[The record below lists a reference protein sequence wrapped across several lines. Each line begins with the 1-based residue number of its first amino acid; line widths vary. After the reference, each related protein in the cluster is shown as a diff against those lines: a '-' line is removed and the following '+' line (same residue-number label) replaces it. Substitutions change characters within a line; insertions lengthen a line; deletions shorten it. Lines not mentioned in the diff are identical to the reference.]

1 LSADHAASSSGI
13 YGLFRLD
20 GGPVDDGD
28 LHQLGLTS
36 PEQQTSAVAMGRD
49 VNMASAVHRHDDD
62 GYITL
67 LVGQIGDAPD
77 LATKLGLAAH
87 TPLAKLGSAVLS
99 KFGADTPSQMIGE
112 WSLLHWQPD
121 GRLTLMMSA
130 GCRDRIMYAKHGPKI
145 AVAANI
151 FALVGLPWVGNAID
165 ETSFLR
171 QLGRADLRATLGSG
185 TLYRNIRR
193 VEPGTT
199 VVLDSRGESITKCHS
214 VFPEPS
220 EWSGTFDDAAEE
232 ANSLLRHILQERLA
246 HTPHPVGMLSGG
258 LDSSLLAA
266 FGSETVGTAKP
277 LSFVTSVAPPQSGL
291 ADEAKFARMVADHL
305 GRPIYDVFPASEAT
319 IYRPPEHILGGASG
333 PPLSNRHVLTEA
345 LQRAA
350 QQCGGTSM
358 LDGTFGEL
366 SLTAR
371 LAPPT
376 PRQRLGRLLRLMQ
389 IRTSPAAQRQE
400 SNIFHVRIA
409 PHRLAQLPGALR
421 VSTGDFFPTDAS
433 KSRRHVGYFPWA
445 EKALANSTEF
455 YPGALRADFPFR
467 DIRLLRFFARLPLSL
482 LQQQPGDRALGR
494 RMLVGRLP
502 DEIRLRRLGMP
513 ASPDHILRL
522 QSQAEAARGRIAVFR
537 RAGVDD
543 WLDLDWLD
551 QSLARISANG
561 LQNSDDANQIQLTAI
576 TAEFLTWLLLG
587 GV

>member
-1 LSADHAASSSGI
+1 
-13 YGLFRLD
+13 
-20 GGPVDDGD
+20 
-28 LHQLGLTS
+28 
-36 PEQQTSAVAMGRD
+36 MGRD
-49 VNMASAVHRHDDD
+49 VNMVSAVHRHDDD
-62 GYITL
+62 GCITL
-67 LVGQIGDAPD
+67 VVGLIGDAAD
-77 LATKLGLAAH
+77 LARKLGLAADA
-87 TPLAKLGSAVLS
+87 PMAQLGSAALS
-99 KFGADTPSQMIGE
+99 RFGADTPAQMIGE

-130 GCRDRIMYAKHGPKI
+130 GCRDRIIYATVGPKI
-145 AVAANI
+145 AVSASI
-151 FALVGLPWVGNAID
+151 FPLARLPWVGNAID

-171 QLGRADLRATLGSG
+171 QLGRAELRATLGSG
-185 TLYRNIRR
+185 TMYRNIRR

-232 ANSLLRHILQERLA
+232 ADSLLRHILQERLA

-266 FGSETVGTAKP
+266 FASEALGAGKP
-277 LSFVTSVAPPQSGL
+277 LSFVTSVAPPQTGL
-291 ADEAKFARMVADHL
+291 ADEGMFAHLVADHL
-305 GRPIYDVFPASEAT
+305 ERPIMDVFPPLEAA
-319 IYRPPEHILGGASG
+319 IFRPPEHILGGASG

-350 QQCGGTSM
+350 KQCGGTSM

-376 PRQRLGRLLRLMQ
+376 PRQRLGRLLRQM
-389 IRTSPAAQRQE
+389 RTSMPSVVKRQE
-400 SNIFHVRIA
+400 SDIFHVRIA
-409 PHRLAQLPGALR
+409 PHRLAQLPEVLR
-421 VSTGDFFPTDAS
+421 VSTGEFFPTDSS

-445 EKALANSTEF
+445 EKSLANSTEF

-467 DIRLLRFFARLPLSL
+467 DVRLLRFFARLPLSL

-522 QSQAEAARGRIAVFR
+522 QSQAGAARGRMAVFR
-537 RAGVDD
+537 KAGVDD

-551 QSLARISANG
+551 QSLARIAANG

-576 TAEFLTWLLLG
+576 TAEFLTWLSLG